1 MRKLLYTNSH
11 TKYAEGWWSLVPLN
25 RIDRIENNNREYI
38 REQKSKRFKVE
49 QDNDTARIH
58 RKMIEQEQEEN
69 DRKMK
74 AIREHDRQLTLQLIR
89 MNKEK
94 EIQDINKAS
103 LQQLNIIG

>member
-1 MRKLLYTNSH
+1 MYTNSH

-25 RIDRIENNNREYI
+25 RLDRFDNNREYI

-49 QDNDTARIH
+49 QDNDTARIR
-58 RKMIEQEQEEN
+58 RKMIEQEQEAN

-74 AIREHDRQLTLQLIR
+74 AIREYDRQLALQLVR